1 MSSHI
6 TMLLLKGDN
15 KMPDN
20 YYPLNEKDTNPSC
33 LSQLS
38 QSTGNYVLPFD
49 DVYIDKAPL
58 SKQPSTPFEQES
70 LDSVIENTHA
80 PGQDIADVM
89 IQDKLLMLRST
100 MQLLRYLID
109 NRSQIRDDNM
119 TNLNNRV
126 LQCESYVVNLEDIW
140 PAFGHPMVEAKKAN
154 LSHAVNGLES
164 EKNQEMTRCWSDQAR
179 LYQELL
185 TTIGEYR
192 AAMRRSQLLSG
203 ATQPD
208 QMTLAKD

>member
-1 MSSHI
+1 V
-6 TMLLLKGDN
+6 LLLEGDN
-15 KMPDN
+15 KMPDH
-20 YYPLNEKDTNPSC
+20 YYSLHENATKPSC
-33 LSQLS
+33 FSQLS
-38 QSTGNYVLPFD
+38 QNIGNYVFPVNDAYVHEAL
-49 DVYIDKAPL
+49 L
-58 SKQPSTPFEQES
+58 TKQPSTSVEQQS
-70 LDSVIENTHA
+70 LDSVIENTQ
-80 PGQDIADVM
+80 PQGQDIADVM

-203 ATQPD
+203 ETQPL
-208 QMTLAKD
+208 QKTETQ

>member
-1 MSSHI
+1 MIDH
-6 TMLLLKGDN
+6 
-15 KMPDN
+15 
-20 YYPLNEKDTNPSC
+20 YYPLHENDTKPSC
-33 LSQLS
+33 FSQLA
-38 QSTGNYVLPFD
+38 QSTGNYVFQVN
-49 DVYIDKAPL
+49 DVYLHQAPL
-58 SKQPSTPFEQES
+58 TKQPYLPFEQES
-70 LDSVIENTHA
+70 LDSVIEN
-80 PGQDIADVM
+80 PQPQGQDIADVM

-140 PAFGHPMVEAKKAN
+140 PAFSHSMVEAKKAN

-203 ATQPD
+203 ENQPD
-208 QMTLAKD
+208 QMTFAKD

>member
-1 MSSHI
+1 MTDH
-6 TMLLLKGDN
+6 
-15 KMPDN
+15 
-20 YYPLNEKDTNPSC
+20 YYPLHENDTKPSSF
-33 LSQLS
+33 SQLS
-38 QSTGNYVLPFD
+38 QNIGNYVFPFND
-49 DVYIDKAPL
+49 AYVHEAPPT
-58 SKQPSTPFEQES
+58 KQLYPPFEQRS
-70 LDSVIENTHA
+70 LDSVIENTQ
-80 PGQDIADVM
+80 PQGQDIADVM

-109 NRSQIRDDNM
+109 NRSRIRDDNM
-119 TNLNNRV
+119 TNLNNIV
-126 LQCESYVVNLEDIW
+126 VHCESYVVKLEDIFS
-140 PAFGHPMVEAKKAN
+140 PFGNAMVEAKKAN

-203 ATQPD
+203 ETQ
-208 QMTLAKD
+208 TLQKTETQ

>member
-1 MSSHI
+1 MIDH
-6 TMLLLKGDN
+6 
-15 KMPDN
+15 
-20 YYPLNEKDTNPSC
+20 YYPLHENDTKPSGF
-33 LSQLS
+33 SQLS
-38 QSTGNYVLPFD
+38 QNIGNYVFPVND
-49 DVYIDKAPL
+49 IYVHKASL
-58 SKQPSTPFEQES
+58 TKQLYPPFEQHS
-70 LDSVIENTHA
+70 LDSIIENT
-80 PGQDIADVM
+80 PPLGQDIADVM
-89 IQDKLLMLRST
+89 VQDKLLMLRST

-126 LQCESYVVNLEDIW
+126 LQCESYVVNLEDIF

>member
-1 MSSHI
+1 MIDH
-6 TMLLLKGDN
+6 
-15 KMPDN
+15 
-20 YYPLNEKDTNPSC
+20 YYPLHENHIKPSGF
-33 LSQLS
+33 SQLS
-38 QSTGNYVLPFD
+38 QNIGNYVFPFN
-49 DVYIDKAPL
+49 DVYLHEAPL
-58 SKQPSTPFEQES
+58 TKQPSTPFEQES
-70 LDSVIENTHA
+70 LDSVIENTQPH
-80 PGQDIADVM
+80 GQDIADVM

-126 LQCESYVVNLEDIW
+126 LQCESYVVNLEDIF

>member
-1 MSSHI
+1 MIDH
-6 TMLLLKGDN
+6 
-15 KMPDN
+15 
-20 YYPLNEKDTNPSC
+20 YYPLHEKDTNPSC

-38 QSTGNYVLPFD
+38 QNIGNYVFPFN
-49 DVYIDKAPL
+49 DVYLHKVPL
-58 SKQPSTPFEQES
+58 TKQPYSPFEQQS
-70 LDSVIENTHA
+70 LDSVIENTQPQGH
-80 PGQDIADVM
+80 DIADVM

-109 NRSQIRDDNM
+109 DRSRIRDDNM

-164 EKNQEMTRCWSDQAR
+164 EKNQEMTRCWSDQAP

-203 ATQPD
+203 ATQPH

>member
-1 MSSHI
+1 
-6 TMLLLKGDN
+6 
-15 KMPDN
+15 MPDH
-20 YYPLNEKDTNPSC
+20 YYPLHENDTKPSC

-38 QSTGNYVLPFD
+38 QNIGNYVFPVN
-49 DVYIDKAPL
+49 DVYVHEGPL
-58 SKQPSTPFEQES
+58 TMQPSIPFEPES

-89 IQDKLLMLRST
+89 IQDKLMILRSS

-126 LQCESYVVNLEDIW
+126 LQCESYVVNLEDIF

-208 QMTLAKD
+208 RR

>member
-1 MSSHI
+1 
-6 TMLLLKGDN
+6 
-15 KMPDN
+15 MPDH
-20 YYPLNEKDTNPSC
+20 YYPLHENDTNPSC

-38 QSTGNYVLPFD
+38 QNIGNYVLPVN
-49 DVYIDKAPL
+49 DVYLHKASL
-58 SKQPSTPFEQES
+58 AHQPHLPFEQES
-70 LDSVIENTHA
+70 LDSIIENSQ
-80 PGQDIADVM
+80 PQGQDIADVM

-109 NRSQIRDDNM
+109 NRAQIRDDNM

-203 ATQPD
+203 ETQPD
-208 QMTLAKD
+208 QMSFTKN

>member
-1 MSSHI
+1 
-6 TMLLLKGDN
+6 MLLLKGDN
-15 KMPDN
+15 KMIDN
-20 YYPLNEKDTNPSC
+20 YYPLNKNDTNPSS

-38 QSTGNYVLPFD
+38 QNIGNYVFPVND
-49 DVYIDKAPL
+49 AYVHEAPL
-58 SKQPSTPFEQES
+58 TKQPSTPFEQES
-70 LDSVIENTHA
+70 LDSVIDSSQP

-164 EKNQEMTRCWSDQAR
+164 E
-179 LYQELL
+179 
-185 TTIGEYR
+185 
-192 AAMRRSQLLSG
+192 
-203 ATQPD
+203 
-208 QMTLAKD
+208 

>member
-1 MSSHI
+1 
-6 TMLLLKGDN
+6 
-15 KMPDN
+15 
-20 YYPLNEKDTNPSC
+20 
-33 LSQLS
+33 
-38 QSTGNYVLPFD
+38 
-49 DVYIDKAPL
+49 
-58 SKQPSTPFEQES
+58 
-70 LDSVIENTHA
+70 
-80 PGQDIADVM
+80 
-89 IQDKLLMLRST
+89 

-203 ATQPD
+203 ETQTPQMAFATD
-208 QMTLAKD
+208 

>member
-1 MSSHI
+1 MIDH
-6 TMLLLKGDN
+6 
-15 KMPDN
+15 
-20 YYPLNEKDTNPSC
+20 YYPLYEKDTNPSC

-38 QSTGNYVLPFD
+38 QNIGNYVFPFN
-49 DVYIDKAPL
+49 DVYLHEAPL
-58 SKQPSTPFEQES
+58 TKQPSTPFEQES
-70 LDSVIENTHA
+70 LDSVIENTQ
-80 PGQDIADVM
+80 PQGQDIADVM

>member
-1 MSSHI
+1 MIDH
-6 TMLLLKGDN
+6 
-15 KMPDN
+15 
-20 YYPLNEKDTNPSC
+20 YYPLHEKDTHPSC

-38 QSTGNYVLPFD
+38 QNIGNYVLPFD

-58 SKQPSTPFEQES
+58 TKQPYLPFEQES
-70 LDSVIENTHA
+70 LDSVIENTQSQ
-80 PGQDIADVM
+80 GQDIADVI

-164 EKNQEMTRCWSDQAR
+164 EKNQEMTRCWSDQTR

-203 ATQPD
+203 ETQPLRKTET
-208 QMTLAKD
+208 Q

>member
-1 MSSHI
+1 MIDH
-6 TMLLLKGDN
+6 
-15 KMPDN
+15 
-20 YYPLNEKDTNPSC
+20 YYPLHENDIKPSGF
-33 LSQLS
+33 SQLS
-38 QSTGNYVLPFD
+38 QNIGNYVFPFN
-49 DVYIDKAPL
+49 DVYVYKAPPT
-58 SKQPSTPFEQES
+58 KQLYPPFEQRS
-70 LDSVIENTHA
+70 LDSVIENTQ
-80 PGQDIADVM
+80 PQGQDIADVM

-126 LQCESYVVNLEDIW
+126 LQCESYVVNLEDIF

-164 EKNQEMTRCWSDQAR
+164 EKNQEMTRCWSDQTR

>member
-1 MSSHI
+1 MTDH
-6 TMLLLKGDN
+6 
-15 KMPDN
+15 
-20 YYPLNEKDTNPSC
+20 YYPLHEKDTNPSGF
-33 LSQLS
+33 SQLS
-38 QSTGNYVLPFD
+38 QNIGNYVFPVND
-49 DVYIDKAPL
+49 AYVHEAPPT
-58 SKQPSTPFEQES
+58 KQLYPPFEQRS
-70 LDSVIENTHA
+70 LDSVIENTQ
-80 PGQDIADVM
+80 PQGQDIADVM

-126 LQCESYVVNLEDIW
+126 LQCESYVVNLEDIFS
-140 PAFGHPMVEAKKAN
+140 PFGNAMVEAKKAN

>member
-1 MSSHI
+1 MIDH
-6 TMLLLKGDN
+6 
-15 KMPDN
+15 
-20 YYPLNEKDTNPSC
+20 YYQLYEKDTNPSC

-38 QSTGNYVLPFD
+38 QNIGNYVFPFN
-49 DVYIDKAPL
+49 DVYVHEAPL
-58 SKQPSTPFEQES
+58 TEQPHLSFEQQS
-70 LDSVIENTHA
+70 LDSVIENTQPQGH
-80 PGQDIADVM
+80 DIADVM

-126 LQCESYVVNLEDIW
+126 LQCESYVVNLEDIF

>member
-1 MSSHI
+1 
-6 TMLLLKGDN
+6 
-15 KMPDN
+15 MPDN
-20 YYPLNEKDTNPSC
+20 YYPLDENETNPSC

-38 QSTGNYVLPFD
+38 QSTGNYVLPFN
-49 DVYIDKAPL
+49 DVYLHKAQL
-58 SKQPSTPFEQES
+58 TKQPSTPFEQES
-70 LDSVIENTHA
+70 LDSVIENTQ
-80 PGQDIADVM
+80 PQGQDIADVM

-140 PAFGHPMVEAKKAN
+140 PAFGHSMVEAKKAN

-203 ATQPD
+203 ETQTQPD
-208 QMTLAKD
+208 DLCKN

>member
-1 MSSHI
+1 
-6 TMLLLKGDN
+6 
-15 KMPDN
+15 MPDH
-20 YYPLNEKDTNPSC
+20 YYPLYENDIKPSC
-33 LSQLS
+33 FSQLS
-38 QSTGNYVLPFD
+38 QNIGNYAFPVN
-49 DVYIDKAPL
+49 DVYLHKASL
-58 SKQPSTPFEQES
+58 TKQLYPRFEQKS
-70 LDSVIENTHA
+70 LDSVIENTQ
-80 PGQDIADVM
+80 PQGQDIADVM

-203 ATQPD
+203 EYQPD
-208 QMTLAKD
+208 RMTFAKD